1 MNTGSN
7 QYESFLKDAGRKDTV
22 AVHQYTVPF
31 DPDNLKQVLALTWK
45 IFVRHIPQCV
55 VWAMCYL
62 VVINAFGMS
71 LNLRYVSFNGQ
82 DSGWIYY
89 GVYVFVPPLLLL
101 LFGWLRRM
109 ILVKRTVAFAQG
121 SFRFVKIRPAKQYL
135 FLCLGVAAAYI
146 CRDEMLERFAAAVGP
161 FLIPRPLGSSFSMLE
176 LLDFFTIYTFEYML
190 ALFPMLFLPALLLL
204 QWFVDYLCIHAARVK
219 AEGAVGGF
227 DTRGLIKRI
236 FRVELRLMPLYL
248 LAPLALHWAATHYAG
263 TLMGGAAAQIAA
275 AVTQALFLLLFI
287 VYCVRSAMARTLLVA
302 ALPKAQWVN
311 APPMDFSK
319 TDLKYASEMEEEGE
333 ESLNL
338 EGEEEIA
345 PPEGTPGV

>member
-101 LFGWLRRM
+101 LFDWLHRM
-109 ILVKRTVAFAQG
+109 ILGKGAVAFAQG
-121 SFRFVKIRPAKQYL
+121 SFHFVKIRPVKQYL
-135 FLCLGVAAAYI
+135 LLCLGVAAAYI
-146 CRDEMLERFAAAVGP
+146 CRDVGLERFAAAVGS
-161 FLIPRPLGSSFSMLE
+161 FLFPRPLGNSFSMLE
-176 LLDFFTIYTFEYML
+176 LLDLFTLYTFEYML
-190 ALFPMLFLPALLLL
+190 ARIPMLFLPALLTL
-204 QWFVDYLCIHAARVK
+204 QLFVDYLCIHAARTK
-219 AEGAVGGF
+219 ADNNVNGF
-227 DTRGLIKRI
+227 DTHGLMKRI

-263 TLMGGAAAQIAA
+263 TLMGGAAAPIAA
-275 AVTQALFLLLFI
+275 AVTQALFLLLLI
-287 VYCVRSAMARTLLVA
+287 VYCVRSAMARTLLVT
-302 ALPKAQWVN
+302 ALPKAQRIT
-311 APPMDFSK
+311 APSMDFTK
-319 TDLKYASEMEEEGE
+319 TDIKYAREMEEEGE
-333 ESLNL
+333 EPLNQ
-338 EGEEEIA
+338 EGDEEIA